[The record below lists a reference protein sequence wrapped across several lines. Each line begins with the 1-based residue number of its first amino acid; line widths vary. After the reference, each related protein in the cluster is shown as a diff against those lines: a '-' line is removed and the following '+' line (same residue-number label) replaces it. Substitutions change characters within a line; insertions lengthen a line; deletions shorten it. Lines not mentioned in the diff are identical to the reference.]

1 MKKILTVLILGMCF
15 MVTGC
20 KDKQPVLENRMINGS
35 VVTYNTNNNKPYTGE
50 YNVTSYNKQNKAYVI
65 TEKNSYKKGLKDGIC
80 YLYSYDGVLEEK
92 EIYTKGKLLTYNI
105 YYENGQL
112 EGKGTYSDNG
122 KSVECFTYYENG
134 QLQGK
139 ENWNDGKLVG
149 IIEHYYENGQLKTK
163 GTIEESGEKIG
174 KWEYY
179 DENGNIL
186 N

>member
-112 EGKGTYSDNG
+112 
-122 KSVECFTYYENG
+122 
-134 QLQGK
+134 QGK